1 MTPDD
6 IMPGIDPLQKLY
18 ETRVYPAMSHP
29 LSDPAVSAVAARL
42 GGLAVP
48 HPAAAR
54 ILEIGCCSGL
64 NLIPL
69 AMRWP
74 DSRLV
79 GIDLSGPSIRTAR
92 NLARAAGVTN
102 IEFHAVDLREFDP
115 AGEVDFIIAH
125 GFFSWVPDEVKAAL
139 LAFCHRHLAPDGI
152 ATVSF
157 NLESGWR
164 PRMPVI
170 AKVRAILRAGAEHE
184 MSALAILRSVTEP
197 ASPELAI
204 IDDMI
209 AKGPAILAFDDFGP
223 INDPWP
229 LDRFVHA
236 AAAAGLRW
244 LGESHPANNLPP
256 GLDPQAFHDLRQR
269 FPDPLALQVAGDEAS
284 MRTFRSGILCRAEAQ
299 ASVGIPTERVFE
311 LAVRMIPGTV
321 SPREERLIE
330 SIASYDPSCIPVSE
344 VMEVMEGLEMM
355 EGQGRGEVARRVWE
369 GMFGGW
375 IEGRVEPVRFEAEMP
390 EWPELNGFQREC
402 VRLGMPLVDIWHRPC
417 SFPGRHDE
425 VLAAMDGTRDRA
437 ALGVLAKRICPEL
450 AFEAWLRHLA
460 GRGMFA

>member
-1 MTPDD
+1 MS
-6 IMPGIDPLQKLY
+6 GINPLRQLY

-54 ILEIGCCSGL
+54 IVEIGCCSGL

-74 DSRLV
+74 ASRCV

-92 NLARAAGVTN
+92 ALARAAGVTN

-125 GFFSWVPDEVKAAL
+125 GFFSWVPDDVKAAL

-152 ATVSF
+152 ATLSF
-157 NLESGWR
+157 NLECGWR
-164 PRMPVI
+164 PRFPVI
-170 AKVRAILRAGAEHE
+170 AKVRAILQAGAEDE
-184 MSALAILRSVTEP
+184 MSALVILRSVTAP
-197 ASPELAI
+197 DSPELAI
-204 IDDMI
+204 IDDMM

-256 GLDPQAFHDLRQR
+256 GLDTHAFHELRRR
-269 FPDPLALQVAGDEAS
+269 FPDPLALQIAGDEAS
-284 MRTFRSGILCRAEAQ
+284 RRTFRSGVLCRRDAPTEG
-299 ASVGIPTERVFE
+299 GIPAALLLEMS
-311 LAVRMIPGTV
+311 VRLVPDAPLPPG
-321 SPREERLIE
+321 ERLLE
-330 SIASYDPSCIPVSE
+330 TIASYAPSCIPLEE
-344 VMEVMEGLEMM
+344 VMVGLEGM
-355 EGQGRGEVARRVWE
+355 ERGEIVRQVYN
-369 GMFGGW
+369 GLHGGTL
-375 IEGRVEPVRFEAEMP
+375 EGRIEPVRYEAEVP
-390 EWPELNGFQREC
+390 EWPELNGFRREC
-402 VRLGMPLVDIWHRPC
+402 VRMGMPLVDIWHRPC

-437 ALGVLAKRICPEL
+437 ALGELAKRLCPEL
-450 AFEAWLRHLA
+450 AFEPWLRHLA
-460 GRGMFA
+460 GRGMLV

>member
-1 MTPDD
+1 MS
-6 IMPGIDPLQKLY
+6 GINPLQKHY

-29 LSDPAVSAVAARL
+29 LSDPAVSAVAAQL
-42 GGLAVP
+42 GGLTVT

-74 DSRLV
+74 GSRFV

-92 NLARAAGVTN
+92 MLACAAGATH

-125 GFFSWVPDEVKAAL
+125 GFFSWVPDDVKAAL

-152 ATVSF
+152 ATISF

-164 PRMPVI
+164 SRFPVI
-170 AKVRAILRAGAEHE
+170 EKVRAIMQAGADDE
-184 MSALAILRSVTEP
+184 MSALAILRAVT
-197 ASPELAI
+197 ATDSPELPI
-204 IDDMI
+204 IDDML
-209 AKGPAILAFDDFGP
+209 AKGSAILAFDDFGP

-229 LDRFVHA
+229 LERFVHA

-244 LGESHPANNLPP
+244 LGESHPASNLPP
-256 GLDPQAFHDLRQR
+256 GLNPQAFHDLRQR

-284 MRTFRSGILCRAEAQ
+284 KRTFRSGILCRADAPT
-299 ASVGIPTERVFE
+299 AVGI
-311 LAVRMIPGTV
+311 
-321 SPREERLIE
+321 SSERLLELSVRIVPGVE
-330 SIASYDPSCIPVSE
+330 SPLDDQAAEAIASYAPLCIPLRE

-355 EGQGRGEVARRVWE
+355 EGIGRGEVIGQVYH
-369 GMFGGW
+369 GIYGGW
-375 IEGRVEPVRFEAEMP
+375 IEGRIEPVRYGVEVP
-390 EWPELNGFQREC
+390 EWPELNGFRREC
-402 VRLGMPLVDIWHRPC
+402 VRQGMPLVDIWHRPC

-437 ALGVLAKRICPEL
+437 ALRLLAERICPEL